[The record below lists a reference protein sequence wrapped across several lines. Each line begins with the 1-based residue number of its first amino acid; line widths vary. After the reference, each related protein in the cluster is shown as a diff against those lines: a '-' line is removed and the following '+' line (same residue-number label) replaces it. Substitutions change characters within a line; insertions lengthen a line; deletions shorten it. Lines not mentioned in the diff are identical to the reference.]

1 VEEATTMRQF
11 VIQLANRPGE
21 LAHLSRALASRGI
34 DIENISCAGAGST
47 ACAFVVPS
55 DPRAMRE
62 VLHGLGHEFVEG
74 NAIVVQVR
82 DEPGGLASIA
92 ERLAA
97 ANVNILGALVIGRRP
112 GFLDMA
118 FTVDDEARARAALG
132 LAEPAART
140 H

>member
-1 VEEATTMRQF
+1 MRQF

-34 DIENISCAGAGST
+34 DIETISCAGAGST

-55 DPRAMRE
+55 DPQAMRE
-62 VLHGLGHEFVEG
+62 VLHGLGHPYVEG
-74 NAIVVQVR
+74 NAIVVSVA
-82 DEPGGLASIA
+82 DEPGGLASVA

-97 ANVNILGALVIGRRP
+97 ANVNILGALVVGRRN
-112 GFLDMA
+112 GKVDMA
-118 FTVDDEARARAALG
+118 FTVDDEAKARGVLG
-132 LAEPAART
+132 LVESPGLT